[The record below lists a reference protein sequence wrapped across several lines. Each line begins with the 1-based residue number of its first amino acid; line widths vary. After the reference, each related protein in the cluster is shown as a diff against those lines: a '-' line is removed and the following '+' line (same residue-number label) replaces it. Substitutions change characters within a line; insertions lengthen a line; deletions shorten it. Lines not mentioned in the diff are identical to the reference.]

1 MALIKCPECGKEIS
15 DSVEKCIHC
24 GYEVKTE
31 KKQKKFPFIIGIIVI
46 ALIIICVGIK
56 LLSGR
61 NANAGY
67 YDNNKWG
74 TSYDDIKNKYG
85 EDISELYLS
94 NGTLAMYKEDFNGIE
109 GIYVMI
115 QFEFDKD
122 GGLDTVLLMVSNAK
136 SNMSDSEVYDMVID
150 GLTESYGDAEKVDYG
165 LSWETDKS
173 IIAAKQYPG
182 STDGTMIVYNK
193 KGE

>member
-1 MALIKCPECGKEIS
+1 MALIKCPECGKEVS
-15 DSVEKCIHC
+15 DKVNVCPHC
-24 GYEVKTE
+24 GYEI
-31 KKQKKFPFIIGIIVI
+31 KKQKRVKKLPIIVGI
-46 ALIIICVGIK
+46 VVVFVILVLVGIE
-56 LLSGR
+56 LLHINSSS
-61 NANAGY
+61 AGY

-74 TSYDDIKNKYG
+74 TSYDEIKNKYG
-85 EDISELYLS
+85 EEISESYLAD
-94 NGTLAMYKEDFNGIE
+94 GALAMYKQNFNGVG

-122 GGLDTVLLMVSNAK
+122 DGLDTVLLMISNAE

-150 GLTESYGDAEKVDYG
+150 GLIESYGEAKDVDYG
-165 LSWETDKS
+165 LSWETEKS

-182 STDGTMIVYNK
+182 STNGIMVMYNK

>member
-1 MALIKCPECGKEIS
+1 MALIKCPECGKEVS
-15 DSVEKCIHC
+15 DKVNVCPHC
-24 GYEVKTE
+24 GYEI
-31 KKQKKFPFIIGIIVI
+31 KKQKRVKKLPIIVGI
-46 ALIIICVGIK
+46 VVVFVILVLVGIK
-56 LLSGR
+56 LLHTNSSS
-61 NANAGY
+61 AGY

-74 TSYDDIKNKYG
+74 TSYDEIKNKYG
-85 EDISELYLS
+85 EEISESYLAD
-94 NGTLAMYKEDFNGIE
+94 GALAMYKQNFNGVG

-122 GGLDTVLLMVSNAK
+122 DGLDTVLLMISNAE

-150 GLTESYGDAEKVDYG
+150 GLIESYGEAKDVDYG
-165 LSWETDKS
+165 LSWETEKS

-182 STDGTMIVYNK
+182 STNGIMVMYNK

>member
-15 DSVEKCIHC
+15 NSVKKCIYC
-24 GYEVKTE
+24 GYELKVE
-31 KKQKKFPFIIGIIVI
+31 KKSKRIPHIFVIVI
-46 ALIIICVGIK
+46 IIFVIICVGIK

-61 NANAGY
+61 NANTGY

-85 EDISELYLS
+85 EYISESYLL
-94 NGTLAMYKEDFNGIE
+94 NGALAMYKEDFNGVE
-109 GIYVMI
+109 GINVMI

-122 GGLDTVLLMVSNAK
+122 NGLDTVLLMVSNAK
-136 SNMSDSEVYDMVID
+136 SNMSDSEVYDMVIA

-182 STDGTMIVYNK
+182 STDGTMIMYNQ